1 MRVYW
6 EIAKRALSRQ
16 LTYRTAT
23 LAGLATNFYFGLLRA
38 AVMAALYGARAQ
50 VDGISLQ
57 AAITYTGLAQSLIAV
72 ISLLGWFEVMR
83 SINKGEISSDLL
95 RPIGYFKFWLA
106 QDLGKAAAQLAL
118 RGIPL
123 MLGYALFFDILL
135 PQTLW
140 HWLAVFLALGLA
152 VLLSF
157 SWRFLVNL
165 VGFWVTDATS
175 IGRVVYI
182 FSWFLSGFLM
192 PLRFFPDWF
201 VRLCYLTPFPHTI
214 NTIVEIY
221 LGVLTP
227 GQMLRA
233 LLLQL
238 AWFVGLTLACSWV
251 LRRGIRHL
259 VIQGG

>member
-6 EIAKRALSRQ
+6 EITKRALNRQ
-16 LTYRTAT
+16 VTYRTAT

-38 AVMAALYGARAQ
+38 AVMVALYGARLQ

-57 AAITYTGLAQSLIAV
+57 AAITYTGLAQSLIAF
-72 ISLLGWFEVMR
+72 ISLFGWFDVMR

-95 RPIGYFKFWLA
+95 RPISYFKFWLA
-106 QDLGKAAAQLAL
+106 QDLGRAAAQLVL
-118 RGIPL
+118 RGMPL
-123 MLGYALFFDILL
+123 MIGYALIFDILL
-135 PQTLW
+135 PRTLL
-140 HWLAVFLALGLA
+140 HWLAVVLALGLA

-165 VGFWVTDATS
+165 LGFWVTDATS
-175 IGRVVYI
+175 IGRVVFV

-201 VRLCYLTPFPHTI
+201 VRVCYLTPFPHTI

-221 LGVLTP
+221 LGILTP
-227 GQMLRA
+227 GQTLRA
-233 LLLQL
+233 LFLQL
-238 AWFVGLTLACSWV
+238 AWFVVLTLAGDRL
-251 LRRGIRHL
+251 LRRGIQKL